1 MHLLPLVLL
10 SLPLQHIFDYEGVSF
25 SLFLTS
31 SHYLLSILS
40 LSYSSSRGYPSS
52 VVVVV
57 RGRRRSRSPSSRLV
71 GVKFNPPHTRLE
83 IRNQMRSDLCEV
95 FYLLWV
101 GMIMVAVF
109 GTVVV
114 E

>member
-1 MHLLPLVLL
+1 MNEVGWLGGKVLC
-10 SLPLQHIFDYEGVSF
+10 
-25 SLFLTS
+25 T
-31 SHYLLSILS
+31 
-40 LSYSSSRGYPSS
+40 
-52 VVVVV
+52 
-57 RGRRRSRSPSSRLV
+57 
-71 GVKFNPPHTRLE
+71 HTRLE

-101 GMIMVAVF
+101 RMIMVAVF